1 MARNLKRTVLY
12 EVIKQKYGKL
22 RMGKKLGRSDSAKS
36 LQIPLLKPKVGE
48 KGPQQQDE
56 AVSAWPVKPQLLGF
70 VPGRRALLISYPVA
84 GLLVLALVLAVLIA
98 FKLGRLYSEKE
109 QQLAGSEVKTGQN
122 NIGALASPPP
132 DIVVE
137 QPAADKDSAPPPA
150 EEEKLLRP
158 VGNHVIVIATY
169 KQPDD
174 LIPVKQYFDKNSI
187 ETEIQERG
195 NYYFL
200 VTKDKFQSPKSDRSD
215 GYFALRRIKQ
225 VGANYKAPTGYET
238 FAPNLFQ
245 DAYGMKI
252 R

>member
-1 MARNLKRTVLY
+1 M
-12 EVIKQKYGKL
+12 
-22 RMGKKLGRSDSAKS
+22 
-36 LQIPLLKPKVGE
+36 PLLKPKADE

-56 AVSAWPVKPQLLGF
+56 AVSAWPAKPQLLGF

-84 GLLVLALVLAVLIA
+84 GLLALAFVLAVLIA

-109 QQLAGSEVKTGQN
+109 QQLTGSEVKTGQN
-122 NIGALASPPP
+122 NIGALVSPLP

-137 QPAADKDSAPPPA
+137 QPAADKDSAGPPA

-169 KQPDD
+169 KQSED
-174 LIPVKQYFDKNSI
+174 LVPVKEYFDKNGIRTDI
-187 ETEIQERG
+187 EERG
-195 NYYFL
+195 AYYFL
-200 VTKDKFQSPKSDRSD
+200 VTKDKFQSPKKEGTD
-215 GYFALRRIKQ
+215 GYSALRRIKAI
-225 VGANYKAPTGYET
+225 GAEYKAPTGYET

-245 DAYGMKI
+245 DVYGMKI